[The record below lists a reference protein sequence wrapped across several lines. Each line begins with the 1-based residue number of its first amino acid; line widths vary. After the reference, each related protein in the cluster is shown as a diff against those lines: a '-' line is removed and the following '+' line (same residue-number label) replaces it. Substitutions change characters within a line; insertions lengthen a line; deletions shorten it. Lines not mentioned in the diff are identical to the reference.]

1 MTESSTTQIRVWLVE
16 DNEVFRRNVQRVIN
30 GLEEMVCD
38 GSYGSAEST
47 FAALQNNPAPDVILL
62 DVQLPGIDGIAALSK
77 FKEIIPDTRVIILTV
92 FDDAA
97 KIFRAVCAG
106 ASGYVLKAS
115 GTDKIGESIRQ
126 VMRGGAPMTPEVAK
140 KVLDA
145 FANSDL
151 VPGTEGG
158 DYGLTAREQEILRLL
173 AEGLLKKEIADA
185 LSISV
190 NTVSTHL
197 RRVYDKLHVN
207 TNTGAVAKALR
218 EGII

>member
-1 MTESSTTQIRVWLVE
+1 MTAASTEKIRVWLVE
-16 DNEVFRRNVQRVIN
+16 DNEVFRRNVQRVVN
-30 GLEEMVCD
+30 GLDEMVCD
-38 GSYGSAEST
+38 GSFDSAET
-47 FAALQNNPAPDVILL
+47 AFAALQSQPAPDVILL
-62 DVQLPGIDGIAALSK
+62 DVQLPGIDGIVALGQL
-77 FKEIIPDTRVIILTV
+77 KEFVPDTRVIILTV
-92 FDDAA
+92 FDDAD

-115 GTDKIGESIRQ
+115 GTDKIGDSIRE
-126 VMRGGAPMTPEVAK
+126 VMGGGAPMTPQVAK

-145 FANSDL
+145 FANSEL
-151 VPGTEGG
+151 MPGAKG

>member
-1 MTESSTTQIRVWLVE
+1 MTESNAEKIRVWLVE

-30 GLEEMVCD
+30 GLDEMVCN
-38 GSYGSAEST
+38 GSFESAEST
-47 FAALQNNPAPDVILL
+47 FAALQSHPAPDVILL
-62 DVQLPGIDGIAALSK
+62 DVQLPGIDGIVALGK
-77 FKEIIPDTRVIILTV
+77 LKEVVHDTRVIILTV
-92 FDDAA
+92 FDDAD

-115 GTDKIGESIRQ
+115 GTDKIGEAIRQ
-126 VMRGGAPMTPEVAK
+126 VMGGGAPMTPQVAK

-145 FANSDL
+145 FANSEL
-151 VPGTEGG
+151 MPGAKG

>member
-1 MTESSTTQIRVWLVE
+1 MSESNTEHIRVWLVE

-30 GLEEMVCD
+30 GLDGMTCD
-38 GSYGSAEST
+38 GSFDSAEST
-47 FAALQNNPAPDVILL
+47 FAALQTNPAPDVILL
-62 DVQLPGIDGIAALSK
+62 DVQLPGVDGIAALSK
-77 FKEIIPDTRVIILTV
+77 FLEAVPEVRVIILTV
-92 FDDAA
+92 FDDAD

-126 VMRGGAPMTPEVAK
+126 VMGGGAPMPPEVAK

-151 VPGTEGG
+151 LPGAKG

>member
-1 MTESSTTQIRVWLVE
+1 M
-16 DNEVFRRNVQRVIN
+16 
-30 GLEEMVCD
+30 
-38 GSYGSAEST
+38 
-47 FAALQNNPAPDVILL
+47 
-62 DVQLPGIDGIAALSK
+62 PGGK
-77 FKEIIPDTRVIILTV
+77 
-92 FDDAA
+92 
-97 KIFRAVCAG
+97 
-106 ASGYVLKAS
+106 
-115 GTDKIGESIRQ
+115 
-126 VMRGGAPMTPEVAK
+126 
-140 KVLDA
+140 
-145 FANSDL
+145 
-151 VPGTEGG
+151 G

>member
-1 MTESSTTQIRVWLVE
+1 
-16 DNEVFRRNVQRVIN
+16 
-30 GLEEMVCD
+30 
-38 GSYGSAEST
+38 
-47 FAALQNNPAPDVILL
+47 
-62 DVQLPGIDGIAALSK
+62 
-77 FKEIIPDTRVIILTV
+77 
-92 FDDAA
+92 
-97 KIFRAVCAG
+97 
-106 ASGYVLKAS
+106 
-115 GTDKIGESIRQ
+115 
-126 VMRGGAPMTPEVAK
+126 MRGGAPMTPEVAK

-151 VPGTEGG
+151 MPGTEGG

>member
-1 MTESSTTQIRVWLVE
+1 MTESNAEKIRVWLVE

-30 GLEEMVCD
+30 GLDEMVCN
-38 GSYGSAEST
+38 GSFESAEST
-47 FAALQNNPAPDVILL
+47 FAALQSHPAPDVILL
-62 DVQLPGIDGIAALSK
+62 DVQLPGIDGIVALGK
-77 FKEIIPDTRVIILTV
+77 LKELVPDTRVIILTV
-92 FDDAA
+92 FDDAD

-115 GTDKIGESIRQ
+115 GTDKIGEAIRQ
-126 VMRGGAPMTPEVAK
+126 VMGGGAPMTPQVAK

-145 FANSDL
+145 FANSEL
-151 VPGTEGG
+151 MPGAKG

>member
-1 MTESSTTQIRVWLVE
+1 MSESHTEQIQVWLVE

-30 GLEEMVCD
+30 NLEGMTCD
-38 GSYGSAEST
+38 GSFDSAEAT
-47 FAALQNNPAPDVILL
+47 FKALQKNAAPDVILL
-62 DVQLPGIDGIAALSK
+62 DVQLPGVDGIAALAE
-77 FKEIIPDTRVIILTV
+77 FREAIPNTRVIILTV
-92 FDDAA
+92 FDDAD

-126 VMRGGAPMTPEVAK
+126 VMGGGAPMTPEVAK

-151 VPGTEGG
+151 LPGEKG

>member
-1 MTESSTTQIRVWLVE
+1 MSESHTTQIQVWLVE

-30 GLEEMVCD
+30 GLEGMTCE
-38 GSYGSAEST
+38 GSFETAEAT
-47 FAALQNNPAPDVILL
+47 FKALQKNPAPDVILL
-62 DVQLPGIDGIAALSK
+62 DVQLPGVDGITALAE
-77 FKEIIPDTRVIILTV
+77 FREAIPDTRVVILTV
-92 FDDAA
+92 FDDAE

-106 ASGYVLKAS
+106 ASGYVLKGS

-126 VMRGGAPMTPEVAK
+126 VMGGGAPMTPEVAK

-145 FANSDL
+145 FAKSDL
-151 VPGTEGG
+151 LPGEKG

>member
-1 MTESSTTQIRVWLVE
+1 MTEQKQSPTRVWLVE
-16 DNEVFRRNVQRVIN
+16 DNEMFRRNVQRVIN
-30 GLEEMVCD
+30 CLDEMTCD
-38 GSYGSAEST
+38 GSFESAEST
-47 FAALQNNPAPDVILL
+47 FAALQTHKAPDVILL
-62 DVQLPGIDGIAALSK
+62 DVQLPGVDGISALSK
-77 FKEIIPDTRVIILTV
+77 FKQVVPDTRVIILTV
-92 FDDAA
+92 FDDAE

-126 VMRGGAPMTPEVAK
+126 VMGGGAPMTPEVAK

-145 FANSDL
+145 FAKSEL
-151 VPGTEGG
+151 LSGTKG

-185 LSISV
+185 LNISV

>member
-1 MTESSTTQIRVWLVE
+1 MTDSHSEKTRVWLVE

-30 GLEEMVCD
+30 NLDGMVCD
-38 GSYGSAEST
+38 GSFESAENT
-47 FAALQNNPAPDVILL
+47 FAALQSNPAPEVILL
-62 DVQLPGIDGIAALSK
+62 DVQLPGIDGIGALEK
-77 FKEIIPDTRVIILTV
+77 FKEVVPDTRVIILTV
-92 FDDAA
+92 FDDAD

-106 ASGYVLKAS
+106 ASGYVSKAS
-115 GTDKIGESIRQ
+115 GTDKIGDAIRQ
-126 VMRGGAPMTPEVAK
+126 VMGGGAPMTPQVAK

-145 FANSDL
+145 FANSEL
-151 VPGTEGG
+151 MPGGKG

>member
-1 MTESSTTQIRVWLVE
+1 MNESNTEQVRVWLVE
-16 DNEVFRRNVQRVIN
+16 DNEVFRRNVQRVVN
-30 GLEEMVCD
+30 SLDGMVCD
-38 GSYGSAEST
+38 GSFESAESC
-47 FAALQNNPAPDVILL
+47 FVALQNEPAPNVMLL
-62 DVQLPGIDGIAALSK
+62 DVQLPGVDGIVALGK
-77 FKEIIPDTRVIILTV
+77 LKEVVPDIRVIILTV
-92 FDDAA
+92 FDDAD

-126 VMRGGAPMTPEVAK
+126 VMGGGAPMTPEVAK

-151 VPGTEGG
+151 MPGAKG

>member
-1 MTESSTTQIRVWLVE
+1 MTESRIEPIRVWLVE

-30 GLEEMVCD
+30 GLEEITCD
-38 GSYGSAEST
+38 GSFESAEAT
-47 FAALQNNPAPDVILL
+47 FIALQNKPAPDVILL
-62 DVQLPGIDGIAALSK
+62 DVQLPGVDGITALSK
-77 FKEIIPDTRVIILTV
+77 FKEIVPDTRVIILTV
-92 FDDAA
+92 FDDAE

-115 GTDKIGESIRQ
+115 GTDKIDEAIRQ
-126 VMRGGAPMTPEVAK
+126 VMGGGAPMTPEVAK

-145 FANSDL
+145 FANSEL
-151 VPGTEGG
+151 LSGKKG

-173 AEGLLKKEIADA
+173 ADGLLKKEIADA

>member
-1 MTESSTTQIRVWLVE
+1 MTEANTEQIRVWLVE

-30 GLEEMVCD
+30 GLDGMVCD
-38 GSYGSAEST
+38 GSFDSAESA
-47 FAALQNNPAPDVILL
+47 FAALHSNPAPDVMLL
-62 DVQLPGIDGIAALSK
+62 DVQLPGIDGIVALGK

-145 FANSDL
+145 FAQSDL
-151 VPGTEGG
+151 MPGTEG